1 MSLDSNETYRI
12 AHTAQCKLRLSVD
25 RPDRNL
31 RFVLGHAFTLDKI
44 LLRIVE
50 IEDEEKL
57 TAEKEK
63 MESPTRE
70 RRVSFRDNS
79 NRPTGELRSGADMT
93 QASTRKSRR
102 APSPPPDSLDHGS
115 DTSSDDDDDDE
126 EATDLGLC
134 LTTSHSARPP
144 PHLVAD
150 DGESDEEDE
159 PISPPWTPSDSEL
172 ATITQGKGDEM
183 LTELYESVRSCRC
196 QDAAGEKGP
205 AIEQIWEVPV
215 SKEGGKG
222 MKMGRRTAVVHIA
235 A

>member
-1 MSLDSNETYRI
+1 MSLNSSETYRI
-12 AHTAQCKLRLSVD
+12 AHTAQCKLRLSAD

-31 RFVLGHAFTLDKI
+31 RFLLGHAFTLDKI
-44 LLRIVE
+44 MLRIVE

-57 TAEKEK
+57 AAEK

-79 NRPTGELRSGADMT
+79 NRPTGELRSGADVT

-102 APSPPPDSLDHGS
+102 APSPPPERILDHGS
-115 DTSSDDDDDDE
+115 DTSSDDDDDKD
-126 EATDLGLC
+126 TPDLDLC

-150 DGESDEEDE
+150 GGESDEEDE
-159 PISPPWTPSDSEL
+159 PISPPWIPSDSEL
-172 ATITQGKGDEM
+172 ATITQEEGDEM

-205 AIEQIWEVPV
+205 AIEQIWEVPA
-215 SKEGGKG
+215 SEGGGKG
-222 MKMGRRTAVVHIA
+222 MKMGRRTAVVQIA